1 MWRLGT
7 ILASA
12 AIILEAISTQAFAQF
27 SGTFEF
33 RWLADPTNR
42 HRQMQLLSA
51 VSFKDKAGRVWN
63 VPPGTKVDGASIP
76 SALWTFAGSPF
87 VGNYRR
93 ASVIHDHYCDL
104 RTERAEDVHRM
115 FRDAMEADG
124 VTNPERY
131 SKYLAVRAYTA
142 FTGAC
147 GTPSNELNELSTD
160 VPVEGF
166 DKSDELIATL
176 ESFTLEESL
185 GTSVQ
190 GRVDEILS
198 VAKIEN
204 PVTYATLSEFRRVP
218 TAENYRRLEDAV
230 RIEAPTEE
238 EIEALALLA
247 NATVPEGSIALPA
260 Q

>member
-7 ILASA
+7 ILAAASVILGTISNSA
-12 AIILEAISTQAFAQF
+12 EAQF

-33 RWLADPTNR
+33 RWLPDPTNR

-51 VSFKDKAGRVWN
+51 VSFKDKTGRVWN
-63 VPPGTKVDGASIP
+63 VPRGVKVDGASIP

-93 ASVIHDHYCDL
+93 ASVIHDHFCDL

-142 FTGAC
+142 LTGAC
-147 GTPSNELNELSTD
+147 GAVSNELHELSTD
-160 VPVEGF
+160 VPMVGF

-190 GRVDEILS
+190 GRVDEVLS
-198 VAKIEN
+198 IAEIEN
-204 PVTYATLSEFRRVP
+204 PVTYATLTEFRRVP
-218 TAENYRRLEDAV
+218 TAENYQRLEDAV

-247 NATVPEGSIALPA
+247 NATVPEGSIELPER
-260 Q
+260 

>member
-7 ILASA
+7 LLSA
-12 AIILEAISTQAFAQF
+12 ASIIIGSICAQAFAQF

-33 RWLADPTNR
+33 RWLSDPTNR

-51 VSFKDKAGRVWN
+51 VSFRDKAGRVWN
-63 VPPGTKVDGASIP
+63 VPQGTKVDGASIP

-104 RTERAEDVHRM
+104 RSERAEDVHRM

-147 GTPSNELNELSTD
+147 GAASNELNELSTD
-160 VPVEGF
+160 TPVEGF
-166 DKSDELIATL
+166 DKTDALIATL
-176 ESFTLEESL
+176 ESFTVEESL

-190 GRVDEILS
+190 GRVEEILN
-198 VAKIEN
+198 ATEIEN
-204 PVTYATLSEFRRVP
+204 PVTYATLTEFRRVP
-218 TAENYRRLEDAV
+218 SAENYQRLEEAV

-238 EIEALALLA
+238 EVEALALLA

>member
-1 MWRLGT
+1 MWRLGIVLAAASTVLST
-7 ILASA
+7 ICMPAS
-12 AIILEAISTQAFAQF
+12 AQF

-33 RWLADPTNR
+33 RWLSDPTNR
-42 HRQMQLLSA
+42 HRQMQLVSA

-63 VPPGTKVDGASIP
+63 VPQGAKIDGASIP

-147 GTPSNELNELSTD
+147 GAPSNELNELSTE
-160 VPVEGF
+160 VPVAGF
-166 DKSDELIATL
+166 DTSEELIATL

-190 GRVDEILS
+190 GRVEEVLS
-198 VAKIEN
+198 VVELEN
-204 PVTYATLSEFRRVP
+204 PVTYATLTEFRRVP
-218 TAENYRRLEDAV
+218 TAENYQRLEEAV
-230 RIEAPTEE
+230 RIEAPTED

-247 NATVPEGSIALPA
+247 NATVPEGSIELPPR
-260 Q
+260 